1 MVEIDRDIINNSEYI
16 IQFYKEKDKKITNL
30 ELQKLAYF
38 LEAIYMVCEDAS
50 YLYNEDFSAWN
61 FGPVN
66 LVIYNKYKKFG
77 NLPIELEKNI
87 EINPIN
93 KKYIENLYNLF
104 KDFNATQLVNLS
116 HSKGSPWYDIYS
128 ENNGKIPRNEIIDKK
143 NTKKWFSNL
152 VIKTDEK

>member
-1 MVEIDRDIINNSEYI
+1 M
-16 IQFYKEKDKKITNL
+16 F
-30 ELQKLAYF
+30 
-38 LEAIYMVCEDAS
+38 CEDAL

-77 NLPIELEKNI
+77 NLPIDLEENI

-116 HSKGSPWYDIYS
+116 HSKGSPWYEIYS
-128 ENNGKIPRNEIIDKK
+128 ENDGKIPRNEIIDKSS
-143 NTKKWFSNL
+143 TKKWFSNL
-152 VIKTDEK
+152 VVKTDEK

>member
-1 MVEIDRDIINNSEYI
+1 MIEIDRDIINNSEYI

-38 LEAIYMVCEDAS
+38 LEAIYMVCEDDS
-50 YLYNEDFSAWN
+50 HLYNEDFSAWN

-77 NLPIELEKNI
+77 NLPIDLEENI

-116 HSKGSPWYDIYS
+116 HSKGSPWYEIYS
-128 ENNGKIPRNEIIDKK
+128 ENDGKIPRNEIIDKK
-143 NTKKWFSNL
+143 STKKWFSNL
-152 VIKTDEK
+152 VVKTDE

>member
-1 MVEIDRDIINNSEYI
+1 MIEIDRDIINNSKYI

-38 LEAIYMVCEDAS
+38 LEAIYMVCEDA
-50 YLYNEDFSAWN
+50 LY
-61 FGPVN
+61 
-66 LVIYNKYKKFG
+66 
-77 NLPIELEKNI
+77 LPIDLEENI

-116 HSKGSPWYDIYS
+116 HSKGSPWYEIYS
-128 ENNGKIPRNEIIDKK
+128 ENDGKIPRNEIIDKSS
-143 NTKKWFSNL
+143 TKKWFSNL
-152 VIKTDEK
+152 VVKTDEK